1 MITIIKFPQKPTN
14 KDYPFYKEPRKAL
27 TEPDNVVTPMIS
39 GVKGVYHFKYYPK
52 DWDKLTDKEI
62 IEKYNA
68 HKNPSTTPIEIGERK
83 SGNGY
88 NTTDKQWFIRI
99 IRK

>member
-27 TEPDNVVTPMIS
+27 TEPDETVEPMIS
-39 GVKGVYHFKYYPK
+39 GIKEVYYLKKHTNE
-52 DWDKLTDKEI
+52 WDNLTDKEI
-62 IEKYNA
+62 IEKYNE
-68 HKNPSTTPIEIGERK
+68 HPNVSKIEIGERK

-88 NTTDKQWFIRI
+88 NTTDKKWFIRI

>member
-27 TEPDNVVTPMIS
+27 TEPDEVVEPMIS
-39 GVKGVYHFKYYPK
+39 GVNGVYHFKHYPK
-52 DWDKLTDKEI
+52 DWDKLNDKEI
-62 IEKYNA
+62 IEKYNECPNVS
-68 HKNPSTTPIEIGERK
+68 KIEIGERK

-88 NTTDKQWFIRI
+88 NTTDKKWFIRI

>member
-27 TEPDNVVTPMIS
+27 AEPDEIVGSMTS
-39 GVKGVYHFKYYPK
+39 GVKEVFYLKNYTNE
-52 DWDKLTDKEI
+52 WDNLTDKEI
-62 IEKYNA
+62 IEKYNE
-68 HKNPSTTPIEIGERK
+68 HPNVSKIEIGERK

-88 NTTDKQWFIRI
+88 NTTDKKWFIRI